1 MAAGRVHILVSGR
14 VQGVFFRYT
23 TKEVAERNGLAGY
36 VRNLADGRVEIVAEG
51 EREQLEKLVAWSHQG
66 PAGASVE
73 GREVKW
79 ETPSNSFSTFRITW

>member
-1 MAAGRVHILVSGR
+1 MAVERAHIRVSGR

-51 EREQLEKLVAWSHQG
+51 EREQLEKLIAWSRRG

-73 GREVKW
+73 GLEVKW
-79 ETPSNSFSTFRITW
+79 ETPLNSFSTFRITW